1 MNKMRSPQQ
10 MKRNINKNKKKSYS
24 WRIQCLSKIFSNSRL
39 DQEEDIFP
47 EFENNPLKL
56 LIQRKK
62 EEKKKRKKKC
72 DKDLTRLM
80 RHHVGIQYKHF
91 RSLRR
96 SLLKEIMTENSQ
108 FWRGTRLTLKWTSL
122 KHNIIKIWNYNKR

>member
-1 MNKMRSPQQ
+1 MRSPQQ

-47 EFENNPLKL
+47 ELENNPLKL

-62 EEKKKRKKKC
+62 EEKKKERKNVTKILQ
-72 DKDLTRLM
+72 DLWDIT
-80 RHHVGIQYKHF
+80 
-91 RSLRR
+91 
-96 SLLKEIMTENSQ
+96 
-108 FWRGTRLTLKWTSL
+108 
-122 KHNIIKIWNYNKR
+122 